1 MTIAPLMDSTH
12 NSRCARCKTEL
23 APDAVVCPAC
33 RSLVHKE
40 RLEQLAATAEAG
52 VAAGNLVKAREDWQG
67 ALALLPVGS
76 QQHARVRARIAAIT
90 RQIDAGTRTPRANA
104 PTGPWWKRGTAALI
118 AVLVAAATKF
128 RFLLLGLTKAG
139 TLVSMFTFAGLY
151 WTAHG
156 WPLVLGIVAGI
167 YIHEMGHVAVL
178 RRLGIAAEAPLFVP
192 GVGAL
197 VLLREHVD
205 DPIIDARIGLAGP
218 VWGLG
223 AALASYVVYLL
234 TGAPLFKAIAQ
245 LTGLLNLF
253 NLTPVWQLDGGRG
266 FHALSA
272 AERMA
277 IVAVSMLA
285 FLVTWQRFLV
295 LVIGFAIY
303 QTVFGSVGPG
313 DRRAFATFAFLV
325 AALAWL
331 SRGIGSY

>member
-1 MTIAPLMDSTH
+1 MTIAPLMNSTEH
-12 NSRCARCKTEL
+12 SRCARCKTEL

-33 RSLVHKE
+33 RSLVHKNT
-40 RLEQLAATAEAG
+40 LEQLAAAAEAG
-52 VAAGNLVKAREDWQG
+52 TAAGDLVKARELWQR

-76 QQHARVRARIAAIT
+76 QQHAKIRARIAAIT
-90 RQIDAGTRTPRANA
+90 RQIDTGTRTRHANA
-104 PTGPWWKRGTAALI
+104 QSGPWWKRGTAAVVAVLI
-118 AVLVAAATKF
+118 AVATKF
-128 RFLLLGLTKAG
+128 KFLLLGLTKAG
-139 TLVSMFTFAGLY
+139 TLVSMFAFAGLY

-167 YIHEMGHVAVL
+167 YVHEMGHVAVL

-205 DPIIDARIGLAGP
+205 DPVIDARIGLAGP

-223 AALASYVVYLL
+223 AALATYVVYLL

-253 NLTPVWQLDGGRG
+253 NLIPVWQLDGARG

-272 AERMA
+272 AQRVG
-277 IVAVSMLA
+277 IVAVSVLA
-285 FLVTWQRFLV
+285 FLVTWQKFLV

-303 QTVFGSVGPG
+303 QTVFGRVGPG

-331 SRGIGSY
+331 SRGVGA